1 MSVLVLAR
9 PDVERLLAPGDVIA
23 AVETAFVA
31 QARGRARVP
40 PRSAVAAGEDG
51 VLLVMPAALG
61 DAGGETGLGAKL
73 VSVYERNRERG
84 QPTLHAVYV
93 LLEGATGRPLA
104 LLEATT
110 LTGIRTGATSALA
123 ARLLA
128 RPTAGR
134 VACFGAGAQA
144 RWQLECLAAVRPVEE
159 ITVVG
164 RDPQRARGFAATM
177 AERLGVPV
185 AVADDPR
192 RAVRQADLI
201 TCATTSR
208 TPVVFGADLQPG
220 CHLDLVGAFRP
231 TDREADTEAVR
242 RARVV
247 VDTYAGAL
255 EEAGDLLI
263 PLKEGAIGRDHIVAE
278 LSELVTGAR
287 PGRRRDD
294 EITLFK
300 SVGWAL
306 EDLVTA
312 RLAYERARRHG
323 VGCEVAL

>member
-1 MSVLVLAR
+1 MLVLAR
-9 PDVERLLAPGDVIA
+9 ADVERLLAPGDVIA
-23 AVETAFVA
+23 AVESAFVA
-31 QARGRARVP
+31 AGRGRATVP
-40 PRSAVAAGEDG
+40 PRTGLAAGEDG
-51 VLLVMPAALG
+51 VLLVMPAALR
-61 DAGGETGLGAKL
+61 DAGGGAGLGAKL

-84 QPTLHAVYV
+84 HPTLHAVYV

-104 LLEATT
+104 VLEATF

-134 VACFGAGAQA
+134 VVCFGAGAQA
-144 RWQLECLAAVRPVEE
+144 RWQLECLAAVRPVREV
-159 ITVVG
+159 TVVG
-164 RDPQRARGFAATM
+164 RDPRRAKAFAGMM

-192 RAVRQADLI
+192 RAVREADLI

-208 TPVVFGADLQPG
+208 TPVVFGADLPPG

-231 TDREADTEAVR
+231 TDREADSEAVR

-263 PLKEGAIGRDHIVAE
+263 PLKEGAITRDHIVAE
-278 LSELVTGAR
+278 LSEVVTGAR
-287 PGRRRDD
+287 PGRRGDD
-294 EITLFK
+294 DITLFK

-306 EDLVTA
+306 EDLATA
-312 RLAYERARRHG
+312 RLAYERARGRG
-323 VGCEVAL
+323 VGCEVPL

>member
-1 MSVLVLAR
+1 VLVLTGS
-9 PDVERLLAPGDVIA
+9 DVERLLVPLDVIA
-23 AVETAFVA
+23 AVESAFVA
-31 QARGRARVP
+31 QARGRASVP
-40 PRSAVAAGEDG
+40 PRSRLAAGEDG
-51 VLLVMPAALG
+51 LLLVMPAALG
-61 DAGGETGLGAKL
+61 DGEGGAGLGAKL

-84 QPTLHAVYV
+84 HPTLHAVYV

-104 LLEATT
+104 VLEAAS

-144 RWQLECLAAVRPVEE
+144 RWQLECLAAVRPVQAVA
-159 ITVVG
+159 VVG
-164 RDPQRARGFAATM
+164 RDPRRAREFAAVM
-177 AERLGVPV
+177 AGRLGVPV
-185 AVADDPR
+185 QVADDPR
-192 RAVRQADLI
+192 RAVRGADLI

-247 VDTYAGAL
+247 VDTFAGAL

-263 PLKEGAIGRDHIVAE
+263 PLEEGAITRDHIAAE
-278 LSELVTGAR
+278 LSEVVTGAR

-312 RLAYERARRHG
+312 RLAYERARLQG